1 MTFAR
6 GGSAM
11 FASFVAQAVL
21 QFVLVLV
28 VGHLLG
34 AGSAGAFLESIALFM
49 IATQLGT
56 FGADSGI
63 VRAVP
68 LLRAQARSGEVRT
81 SVVAAVTPVAVAGTA
96 AGVAVF
102 AAAGLLAGAFFDP
115 AHRDAGTTAFR
126 VMAVFIPVSACSTV
140 AFAALRGLGRTAWFA
155 AQNAAVAA
163 ARPLLV
169 ASVAVIGLGPGAV
182 ALAWS
187 LPLLPAGIAAAYLLR
202 RELHRYGRTGPP
214 GPPPAW
220 RQTFWQLWTYSLPR
234 ALASG
239 FTITITWL
247 DVLLVG
253 RLASTTAAG
262 VYGIASRLYVVGSYA
277 LQAVGVAAAPQFSE
291 LLAAGRS
298 RELERVYQV
307 GTCWTMA
314 LSWPFYAVMLVFPET
329 MVRTLFGADYADGGR
344 ALAILG
350 VAGLIDIGTGNSQAL
365 LLMSGYSKLYALN
378 TGVALVLNVGLNL
391 ALIPSLGISGA
402 AIAWAVSIATTN
414 LAAVAECRLLLGMR
428 PFGPGYRFAAGA
440 ALACFLAL
448 PAAVRLVAGTG
459 VPVFLVTIA
468 VALAVYVSLLHR
480 FRRVLDLPVLWWALR
495 GRRPSRPSPA

>member
-1 MTFAR
+1 
-6 GGSAM
+6 M
-11 FASFVAQAVL
+11 FGSFVAQAVL

-28 VGHLLG
+28 VGHLLR

-49 IATQLGT
+49 IATQVGA

-68 LLRAQARSGEVRT
+68 QLRALGRPADVPT
-81 SVVAAVTPVAVAGTA
+81 SVLAAVVPVTFVGTA
-96 AGVAVF
+96 AGAAVF
-102 AAAGLLAGAFFDP
+102 VAASPLAGAFFDP
-115 AHRDAGTTAFR
+115 AHRDSGREAFR
-126 VMAVFIPVSACSTV
+126 VMAAFIPVSACATV
-140 AFAALRGLGRTAWFA
+140 ALAALRGLGRTAYFA
-155 AQNAAVAA
+155 TQNAAVAA
-163 ARPLLV
+163 VRPLLV
-169 ASVAVIGLGPGAV
+169 ATMAVIGLGPAAV
-182 ALAWS
+182 AFAWS
-187 LPLLPAGIAAAYLLR
+187 LPLLPAAGAAAFLLG
-202 RELHRYGRTGPP
+202 RELERVKPQAATQQPA
-214 GPPPAW
+214 AW
-220 RQTFWQLWTYSLPR
+220 RRTLWQLWTYSLPR

-262 VYGIASRLYVVGSYA
+262 VYGVASRLYVVGSYA

-329 MVRTLFGADYADGGR
+329 MVRTLFGDGYAEGGQ

-350 VAGLIDIGTGNSQAL
+350 LAGLVDIGTGNSQAL
-365 LLMSGYSKLYALN
+365 LLMSGYSKLYAVN
-378 TGVALVLNVGLNL
+378 TGVALTLNIGLNL

-414 LAAVAECRLLLGMR
+414 LAAVVECRVLLGMR
-428 PFGPGYRFAAGA
+428 PFGSGYPVVAGA
-440 ALACFLAL
+440 ALGCFLVL
-448 PAAVRLVAGTG
+448 PLGARLLAGTS
-459 VPVFLVTIA
+459 VPVFLAA
-468 VALAVYVSLLHR
+468 VAMALAAYLTILHR
-480 FRRVLDLPVLWWALR
+480 FREALDLPVLWSALR
-495 GRRPSRPSPA
+495 TRRPDAEVAA